1 MRSDARRRL
10 PAVTPLRR
18 AQVLVGAAALPPAI
32 VLGLIAL
39 VLGPIAAVVVFVV
52 AAAGTAAWLWG
63 AGERQV
69 LSSLGGRPAVASTDA
84 RLLNLIDGLCTT
96 AGLRPPRVIVTPH
109 QELNLLA
116 AGRSTERAVLAVTTG
131 LVQNLSRI
139 ELEGVLADGLVQIR
153 RGDIIP
159 ATVAVAT
166 FGLGAR
172 WAVGA
177 GDHDADVDLAGV
189 ALTRYPPA
197 LVSAFE
203 TMDRLGT
210 AVPDVPPSVAGL
222 WLADPRPAPA
232 AGVPSGDG
240 GGSGVDAG
248 VRSSGRPPL
257 AERVSALREL

>member
-1 MRSDARRRL
+1 M
-10 PAVTPLRR
+10 TPLRR
-18 AQVLVGAAALPPAI
+18 AQVLVAAAALPPAVI
-32 VLGLIAL
+32 LGLIAL
-39 VLGPIAAVVVFVV
+39 VLSPVAAVVVFVV
-52 AAAGTAAWLWG
+52 VAAGAIAWLWA

-69 LSSLGGRPAVASTDA
+69 LASLGGHPASSPTDA
-84 RLLNLIDGLCTT
+84 RLLNLIDGLCTS

-109 QELNLLA
+109 QGLNLLA
-116 AGRSTERAVLAVTTG
+116 AGRSSERAVLAVTTG
-131 LVQNLSRI
+131 LLENLTRI

-172 WAVGA
+172 WAMGT
-177 GDHDADVDLAGV
+177 GDHDAEVDLAGV

-210 AVPDVPPSVAGL
+210 AVPDVPTPVAGL
-222 WLADPRPAPA
+222 WLADPRPAS
-232 AGVPSGDG
+232 AGVPSGVG
-240 GGSGVDAG
+240 TPSGVAAG
-248 VRSSGRPPL
+248 MRASGRHAL
-257 AERVSALREL
+257 TERVSALREL

>member
-1 MRSDARRRL
+1 M
-10 PAVTPLRR
+10 TPLRR
-18 AQVLVGAAALPPAI
+18 AQVLVAAGALLPAI

-39 VLGPIAAVVVFVV
+39 VLGPIVAVVVFVV
-52 AAAGTAAWLWG
+52 VATVTATWLWG

-69 LSSLGGRPAVASTDA
+69 LASLGGRPASASSDA

-96 AGLRPPRVIVTPH
+96 AGLRQPRVMVTPH
-109 QELNLLA
+109 SGLNLLV
-116 AGRSTERAVLAVTTG
+116 AGRSADDAVLAVTTG
-131 LVQNLSRI
+131 LVDNLSRI

-159 ATVAVAT
+159 VTVAVAT

-172 WAVGA
+172 WAAGA
-177 GDHDADVDLAGV
+177 GDHDTDVDGAGV

-210 AVPDVPPSVAGL
+210 ALPDVPSSVAGM
-222 WLADPRPAPA
+222 WLADPRPPA
-232 AGVPSGDG
+232 GPGSGRG
-240 GGSGVDAG
+240 GGTPSP
-248 VRSSGRPPL
+248 RRPAL